1 MKIRSL
7 TPNFH
12 FLDKHPPFKKKSLL
26 LYSMI
31 FKCKTIL
38 NVKLP
43 AILLLG
49 ALLIVSGCGVYSLTG
64 ASVPPQAKTIS
75 VQYFP
80 NKAAL
85 VEPTL
90 SPVFTNILRDKFTT
104 QLNLN
109 MVDRNGDLAFEG
121 EIIAYKT
128 IPVAIQGDQTAA
140 MNRLTIT
147 VNVRFVNKFEP
158 AKDFEQKFTE
168 FAEYASD
175 KDFNSVK
182 ATLIEQISDAI
193 ADDIFNKAVINW

>member
-1 MKIRSL
+1 MG
-7 TPNFH
+7 
-12 FLDKHPPFKKKSLL
+12 KH
-26 LYSMI
+26 
-31 FKCKTIL
+31 IL
-38 NVKLP
+38 NFKWH
-43 AILLLG
+43 LLMVSVVL
-49 ALLIVSGCGVYSLTG
+49 VFSGCGIYSLTG

-75 VQYFP
+75 IQYFP

-121 EIIAYKT
+121 EITDYKT
-128 IPVAIQGDQTAA
+128 IPVAIQSDQTAA

-158 AKDFEQKFTE
+158 DNDFEQKFTE
-168 FAEYASD
+168 FAEYSSD
-175 KDFNSVK
+175 QDFNSVK
-182 ATLIEQISDAI
+182 ATLIEQISDAL

>member
-1 MKIRSL
+1 MNYR
-7 TPNFH
+7 
-12 FLDKHPPFKKKSLL
+12 
-26 LYSMI
+26 Y
-31 FKCKTIL
+31 KTIL
-38 NVKLP
+38 NTKLP
-43 AILLLG
+43 ALLLLG
-49 ALLIVSGCGVYSLTG
+49 ILLAVSGCGVYSLTG

-90 SPVFTNILRDKFTT
+90 SPVFTNILRDMFTT

-121 EIIAYKT
+121 EIVSYKT
-128 IPVAIQGDQTAA
+128 IPVAIQSDQTAA

-168 FAEYASD
+168 FAEYDAD
-175 KDFNSVK
+175 QDFNSVK
-182 ATLIEQISDAI
+182 TTLIEQISDAL

>member
-1 MKIRSL
+1 MIKTGVNFKLSIL
-7 TPNFH
+7 TM
-12 FLDKHPPFKKKSLL
+12 LTVVLL
-26 LYSMI
+26 L
-31 FKCKTIL
+31 L
-38 NVKLP
+38 
-43 AILLLG
+43 
-49 ALLIVSGCGVYSLTG
+49 SGCGIYSLTG

-75 VQYFP
+75 IQYFP

-121 EIIAYKT
+121 EITAYKT
-128 IPVAIQGDQTAA
+128 TPVAIQSNQTAA

-147 VNVRFVNKFEP
+147 VNVRFTNKYEP
-158 AKDFEQKFTE
+158 NKDFEQKFTE

-175 KDFNSVK
+175 EDFDSVK
-182 ATLIEQISDAI
+182 ATLIEQVSDAL